1 MTTGRAD
8 KTRVTGDKEAACLR
22 SGDTGRCHTLS
33 GAASRDRLTEVLKFQ
48 TQEPSVHKKRYL

>member
-22 SGDTGRCHTLS
+22 SGDTGRCHTVGGCES
-33 GAASRDRLTEVLKFQ
+33 GQAKGGVDVSNTGTFCA
-48 TQEPSVHKKRYL
+48 